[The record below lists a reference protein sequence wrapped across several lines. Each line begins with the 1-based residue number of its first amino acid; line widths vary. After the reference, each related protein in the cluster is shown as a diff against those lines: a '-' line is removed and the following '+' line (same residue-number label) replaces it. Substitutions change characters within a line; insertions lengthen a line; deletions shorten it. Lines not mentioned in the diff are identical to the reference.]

1 MNYDEMRKIL
11 SSVLEKE
18 DDKLDIPTEE
28 DWKKLYKKFN
38 CCFNKD
44 FMNFI
49 NLMAEY
55 SFPGDIYNVSS
66 GKTNDN
72 DLIDFVYDYEV
83 KSGKWNKKMIPFY
96 GIGNGDYLCI
106 SKEKS
111 PNTPV
116 YYFYAER
123 QLSEE
128 YCSSFEE
135 WIKQLPTF
143 LA

>member
-1 MNYDEMRKIL
+1 MKIDEMRKVLNSIL
-11 SSVLEKE
+11 ERE
-18 DDKLDIPTEE
+18 DDKLDIPTDEE
-28 DWKKLYKKFN
+28 WETLSKKFN
-38 CCFNKD
+38 CSFNEA
-44 FMNFI
+44 FINFI

-55 SFPGDIYNVSS
+55 SFPGDIYNVSR

-72 DLIDFVYDYEV
+72 DLIDFVYDYEI
-83 KSGKWNKKMIPFY
+83 KSENWDKQMIPFY
-96 GIGNGDYLCI
+96 GIGNGDYFCI

-111 PNTPV
+111 PNSPV
-116 YYFYAER
+116 YYFYADK